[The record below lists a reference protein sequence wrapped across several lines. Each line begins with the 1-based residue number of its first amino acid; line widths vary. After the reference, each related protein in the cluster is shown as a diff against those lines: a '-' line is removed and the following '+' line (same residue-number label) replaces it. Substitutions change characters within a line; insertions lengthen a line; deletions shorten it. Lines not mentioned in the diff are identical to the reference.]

1 LVKAD
6 LSLPISIA
14 NSSDPYIPLKVFLKV
29 IHEALKVLCKTGV
42 SCSVRIDPI
51 IPRVNDFDSI
61 KRIVSLVAKL
71 SVKHIVSS
79 TYKAKPDNFRPRQNN
94 TSLISF
100 ILFELLLSL
109 FNTQQALR
117 YGFKV

>member
-6 LSLPISIA
+6 LFPPYLLPIA
-14 NSSDPYIPLKVFLKV
+14 LTFTLPPEGVLKVT
-29 IHEALKVLCKTGV
+29 HEALKVLCKSGI
-42 SCSVRIDPI
+42 SCSVGIDPI
-51 IPRVNDFDSI
+51 IPGVNDDFDSI
-61 KRIVSLVAKL
+61 KRIVSLAAELV
-71 SVKHIVSS
+71 VKHIVPS

-109 FNTQQALR
+109 FNTQQALTLW
-117 YGFKV
+117 V